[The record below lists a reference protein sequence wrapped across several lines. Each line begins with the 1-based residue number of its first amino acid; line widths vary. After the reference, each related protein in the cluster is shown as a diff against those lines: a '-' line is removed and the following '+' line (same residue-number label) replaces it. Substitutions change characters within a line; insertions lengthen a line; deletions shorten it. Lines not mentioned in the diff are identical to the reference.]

1 MSQLSV
7 LTELL
12 EPAVKALGFELW
24 GLEYLPSGQHSL
36 LRIFIDHENGIQ
48 IDDCEK
54 VSRQISAVLEVEEP
68 IAEGYVLEVSSPGL
82 DRTLFKPSQYLA
94 YCGQTIF
101 VRLVS
106 PVPSPAGSGG
116 SRKFKGVLKEV
127 SLSEIEFDQKI
138 ILDVDG
144 FLQNI
149 SFSNIQKA
157 QVVPSFKV

>member
-24 GLEYLPSGQHSL
+24 GLEYLPSGRHSL
-36 LRIFIDHENGIQ
+36 LRVFIDHENGISV
-48 IDDCEK
+48 DDCEK
-54 VSRQISAVLEVEEP
+54 VSRQISAVLDVEEP
-68 IAEGYVLEVSSPGL
+68 ISEEYVLEVSSPGL
-82 DRTLFKPSQYLA
+82 DRILFKPSQYLT
-94 YCGQTIF
+94 YCGQMIF

-106 PVPSPAGSGG
+106 PMPSPAGSGG
-116 SRKFKGVLKEV
+116 SRKFKGILKEV
-127 SLSEIEFDQKI
+127 SLGEIEFDQKI

-144 FLQNI
+144 FIQTIL
-149 SFSNIQKA
+149 FSNIQKA